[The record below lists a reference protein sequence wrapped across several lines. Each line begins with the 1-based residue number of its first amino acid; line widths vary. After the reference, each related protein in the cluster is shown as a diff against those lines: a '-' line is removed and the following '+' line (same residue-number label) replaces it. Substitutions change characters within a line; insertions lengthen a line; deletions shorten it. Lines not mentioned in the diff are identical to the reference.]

1 MYYAVF
7 LNKFL
12 GAKKIIVA
20 PQPPILKIRTL
31 ALAVV
36 PGCARISQ
44 DAHASLRVSAHFTLR
59 KREIGSRQLQ

>member
-7 LNKFL
+7 LNEFL

-20 PQPPILKIRTL
+20 PQPPDLKIRTL

-36 PGCARISQ
+36 PGCARIFQ
-44 DAHASLRVSAHFTLR
+44 GARASYSL
-59 KREIGSRQLQ
+59 